1 MKYFSDKAE
10 NLKNLEKL
18 KLKNFV
24 IPKFHFFDL
33 LEWKNEKEK
42 IIEKIFKKLDRKIC
56 IRSSFFKEDNS
67 KSSMAGQFDSYININ
82 NEKKNL
88 SFFITK
94 LIHQY
99 KIFEKKKTPSLKNK
113 IIVQNFISNSICSG
127 VVTNYNISDGAP
139 YYTINYNNVSNSTSS
154 VTAGD
159 KFGYRVLYVN
169 RDSLSKLRSNIFKNI
184 IFAVKKIEE
193 NYQNEALDIEFA
205 VTKNHAVNILQIRP
219 LSTKKKWKPI
229 DNNKFKSSLG
239 NYEKKFNKISLRNKR
254 YGKKAIFGLMPDWN
268 PAEII
273 GFQPTKFSYSLY
285 KKLVTNSVWAKAR
298 EEMGYNKVLNPKLIY
313 SFSGKPYVDLRL
325 SFHSLLPHNLRLSVS
340 KKINSYWIDKLS
352 KEPYNHDKIE
362 FEITQNCF
370 YFGLKEKINK
380 DYNFLNKNEKFFFYS
395 SLKNLTNN
403 ILENYENN
411 FFKMNRD
418 IILLENFRI
427 KLIKKYLDNKKQS
440 LKICKLLLNK
450 CKQLGIKTF
459 AKQARNA
466 FIAKKI
472 LVSLVE
478 KKILSKK
485 TYFKIL
491 SNLNTISNSYI
502 LDKKNLEKGVIS
514 NTKFKNKYYHLR
526 PNSYDIQNK
535 RYNSIISVNKLDDF
549 TINDLLIFDEDK
561 SLLNK
566 KETQSLNLILKRE
579 NIKIDSKK
587 LITFCIGSMK
597 LRENYKYFFSRTLS
611 DSIEILKIYH
621 KKKNSLKSLSNQ
633 DVNFLLKRK
642 NFKSKKII
650 KYNYDRNIKL
660 PYLIVSPN
668 DFYVSSILLSKPNF
682 ITDKKIEGD
691 IVFVNKNIHQDIKNK
706 IVVIENADPGYD
718 WIFSK
723 KIKGLITKYGGVNSH
738 MSIRCEELQ
747 IPAII
752 GFGEDNYR
760 QILTE
765 QKIFFD
771 CKNQKIGVKDL

>member
-10 NLKNLEKL
+10 NLENLEKL
-18 KLKNFV
+18 NLKNFV
-24 IPKFHFFDL
+24 IPKFYFFDL
-33 LEWKNEKEK
+33 QKWKNEKEK
-42 IIEKIFKKLDRKIC
+42 IIEKIIKNLNRKIC

-88 SFFITK
+88 SFFIKK
-94 LIHQY
+94 LILQY
-99 KIFEKKKTPSLKNK
+99 KNFEKKSPSLKNK
-113 IIVQNFISNSICSG
+113 VIVQNLINNSICSG
-127 VVTNYNISDGAP
+127 VVTNYNLSDGAP
-139 YYTINYNNVSNSTSS
+139 YYTINYNNISNSTSS

-159 KFGYRVLYVN
+159 KFSYRVLYVN
-169 RDSLSKLRSNIFKNI
+169 RNSINKLRSKIFKNI
-184 IFAVKKIEE
+184 ILAVKKIEE
-193 NYQNEALDIEFA
+193 NYQYEGLDIEFA
-205 VTKNHAVNILQIRP
+205 VTKNYVVNILQIRP

-229 DNNKFKSSLG
+229 NENKFKSYLIK
-239 NYEKKFNKISLRNKR
+239 YEKKFNKISFRNKR

-273 GFQPTKFSYSLY
+273 GFQPSKFSYSLY

-325 SFHSLLPHNLRLSVS
+325 SFHSLLPCNLSLNISN
-340 KKINSYWIDKLS
+340 KINSYWINKLT
-352 KEPYNHDKIE
+352 KESYNHDKIE
-362 FEITQNCF
+362 FEITKNCF
-370 YFGLKEKINK
+370 YFGLKEEIDK
-380 DYNFLNKNEKFFFYS
+380 DYDFLNKNEKKIFFS

-411 FFKMNRD
+411 FLKMNED
-418 IILLENFRI
+418 IILLENFRVN
-427 KLIKKYLDNKKQS
+427 LIKKYIDNKKQS
-440 LKICKLLLNK
+440 LNICKILLNK
-450 CKQLGIKTF
+450 CENLGIKTF

-478 KKILSKK
+478 KKILTKK

-502 LDKKNLEKGVIS
+502 LDKKNLENGVITK
-514 NTKFKNKYYHLR
+514 TKFKNKYYHLR

-535 RYNSIISVNKLDDF
+535 RYNSNISVNKLDDY
-549 TINDLLIFDEDK
+549 TINNLLIFDIDK
-561 SLLNK
+561 NLLSK
-566 KETQSLNLILKRE
+566 KETNSLNSILKKE
-579 NIKIDSKK
+579 NIKIDTKK
-587 LITFCIGSMK
+587 LISFCIGSMK

-611 DSIEILKIYH
+611 DCIEILKNYH
-621 KKKNSLKSLSNQ
+621 KKENSLKNLSKQ
-633 DVNFLLKRK
+633 DINSLLKK
-642 NFKSKKII
+642 NNFKSKKGIRHD
-650 KYNYDRNIKL
+650 YDRNIKL

-682 ITDKKIEGD
+682 ITDKKVQGD
-691 IVFVNKNIHQDIKNK
+691 IVFVSKNIHQDIKNK
-706 IVVIENADPGYD
+706 IVVIENADPGFD

-771 CKNQKIGVKDL
+771 CKNQKISVKDI